1 VQGAGVDLRV
11 KLGDPV
17 RAGDALYRVHAQFD
31 ADLEFARRMALQDSG
46 YRIGT
51 PEQVP
56 REYVLPQGDIR

>member
-1 VQGAGVDLRV
+1 
-11 KLGDPV
+11 
-17 RAGDALYRVHAQFD
+17 VHACFE

-56 REYVLPQGDIR
+56 REYVLLQGDIR